1 MAALL
6 LLSAACQYLPFVG
19 DDAPPPTPPA
29 TPSGAAANPTAA
41 PPSVPGGRA
50 ATATPPSVPGPVVAR
65 PAPSPRPASP
75 TASVIPPTP
84 IPQLNREESDELRE
98 LRAHGLAVV
107 NNLRAGL
114 PPLALGVNQG
124 PQVLAEDAL
133 EHLHSARRTTDG
145 LTADMLHYLGGGS
158 EYVSHYSLI
167 YGFYPQSKVDECA
180 QRTVRCAPIDPIPD
194 IEENLQGNASLNSV
208 ARQEY
213 WNSVSIGI
221 AYSQWTLLIYLAFE
235 RAGVEFI
242 EPPAIA
248 AGRLSLRLK
257 APPGTAVNQLGVF
270 RYPLPT
276 PQPPATLRDARQIS
290 GNASP
295 DVTILQPPPPGY
307 TMTIEP
313 PNVAADVWAVEGD
326 TLRIEAAAAGFID
339 GPGVYRLVVWG
350 ESGPRVPLGQSLLW
364 VEDVSAVFAGSS
376 AAAVSSAT
384 AIDLDELRRY
394 ALELINKDRA
404 DHGVAPVRLGD
415 NGSAQAH
422 AEDALRHRYVG
433 HWTVEGLKP
442 YMLYQQHG
450 GGGIVGQNAAG
461 SMLTADC
468 AAPGIVCN
476 PEPPEESIASLQ
488 WGMMYDDAHADWG
501 HRDTIINPHY
511 DAVSL
516 GIAHSNQGTAYYQHF
531 EYTGLEWRQPPA
543 LNDGVLTFDARPLD
557 AAYRIV
563 NAVIHYDPIP
573 QPRTPAEIHGLQPYC
588 TGGGFTAECDEVKPV
603 AQALM
608 PAELRWGAGYRYR
621 DLEPNDIIAARWDES
636 AAGVQVE
643 AHLGGFVRRPGVYSI
658 EIWAESDA
666 ENSGQ
671 PHALGLYP
679 VWLR

>member
-1 MAALL
+1 M
-6 LLSAACQYLPFVG
+6 
-19 DDAPPPTPPA
+19 
-29 TPSGAAANPTAA
+29 
-41 PPSVPGGRA
+41 
-50 ATATPPSVPGPVVAR
+50 
-65 PAPSPRPASP
+65 
-75 TASVIPPTP
+75 
-84 IPQLNREESDELRE
+84 RE
-98 LRAHGLAVV
+98 LRAHGLAVI
-107 NNLRAGL
+107 NNLRSGL
-114 PPLALGVNQG
+114 PPLALGVNPG
-124 PQVLAEDAL
+124 PQALAEDAL

-145 LTADMLHYLGGGS
+145 LTADMLHYLGGGR

-180 QRTVRCAPIDPIPD
+180 RRSVRCAPIDPRTD
-194 IEENLQGNASLNSV
+194 IEENLRGSASLSTA

-213 WNSVSIGI
+213 WDSVSLGI
-221 AYSQWTLLIYLAFE
+221 AYSQWTLLLYLSFE

-242 EPPAIA
+242 EPPAVA
-248 AGRLSLRLK
+248 AGRLSLRLQT
-257 APPGTAVNQLGVF
+257 PPGMTVSQLGVF
-270 RYPLPT
+270 RYPLPA
-276 PQPPATLRDARQIS
+276 PQQPATLRDERRTT
-290 GNASP
+290 GNVSP
-295 DVTILQPPPPGY
+295 DVTILPPPPPGY

-313 PNVAADVWAVEGD
+313 PNAVADVWTIEGD
-326 TLRIEAAAAGFID
+326 MLRVAVDAAKFVN
-339 GPGVYRLVVWG
+339 GPGVYQLVVWG
-350 ESGPRVPLGQSLLW
+350 ETGPRVPLGQSLLW
-364 VEDVSAVFAGSS
+364 VEDVDAVFAGSS
-376 AAAVSSAT
+376 AAGDTTSV

-422 AEDALRHRYVG
+422 AEDSLRHRYVG

-442 YMLYQQHG
+442 YMLYRQHG

-461 SMLTADC
+461 AMSPEDC
-468 AAPGIVCN
+468 AAPGVVCT

-511 DAVSL
+511 DTVSL

-543 LNDGVLTFDARPLD
+543 IDDGVLTFAARPLD
-557 AAYRIV
+557 ANHRITH
-563 NAVIHYDPIP
+563 AVIHYDPIP
-573 QPRTPAEIHGLQPYC
+573 QPRAPAEIHGLQPYC
-588 TGGGFTAECDEVKPV
+588 TGGGFTNECDEVKPV
-603 AQALM
+603 ARALM

-636 AAGVQVE
+636 SDGVQVQ
-643 AHLGGFVRRPGVYSI
+643 ADLGGFVSRPGVYSV

-666 ENSGQ
+666 ENSGE
-671 PHALGLYP
+671 PRALGLYS